1 MCLCHYS
8 CPTACVCQS
17 IYLSICLSVCLS
29 SYTFMSILLLWGFLE
44 TSGSSKRG
52 GTLEGYPFGRPR
64 IVQFIFYLFLNVIYS
79 HLSNK
84 FSIYITGSALLFC
97 NVLPNGDPDKRIA
110 HRECTMDE
118 GLRKYIVNASISGTN
133 MIKF

>member
-17 IYLSICLSVCLS
+17 MNLSVWLS
-29 SYTFMSILLLWGFLE
+29 SYTFMSTFLLWGFLE
-44 TSGSSKRG
+44 TSGSSKRDN
-52 GTLEGYPFGRPR
+52 LEGYPFGRSR
-64 IVQFIFYLFLNVIYS
+64 MVQFLFYFFLHVIYS

-84 FSIYITGSALLFC
+84 FSIYITGSALIFC

>member
-1 MCLCHYS
+1 MSPFLSDCLCL
-8 CPTACVCQS
+8 S
-17 IYLSICLSVCLS
+17 IYESACLSVCLS
-29 SYTFMSILLLWGFLE
+29 SYTFMSTFLLWGFLE

-52 GTLEGYPFGRPR
+52 GTLEGYPFGRSR
-64 IVQFIFYLFLNVIYS
+64 MVQFLFYFFLHVIYS

-84 FSIYITGSALLFC
+84 FSIYITGSALIFC

>member
-17 IYLSICLSVCLS
+17 MNLSVWLS
-29 SYTFMSILLLWGFLE
+29 SYTFMSTFLLWGFLE
-44 TSGSSKRG
+44 TSGSSKRDN
-52 GTLEGYPFGRPR
+52 LEGYPFGRPR
-64 IVQFIFYLFLNVIYS
+64 IVQFLFYFFLNVIYS
-79 HLSNK
+79 HLSKK
-84 FSIYITGSALLFC
+84 FSIYITGSALIFC
-97 NVLPNGDPDKRIA
+97 NVMPNGDPDKRIA